1 MKRARLILTLIA
13 VILLTAPL
21 TALWVLGHSESTLR
35 FLLGQ
40 IPAQFGTVER
50 LQIRDVGGSLA
61 GGFVIGTVEI
71 DHDVFHLRLHGVRAK
86 LELLPLLW
94 QTIELRGLQA
104 DRVEI
109 LPQPRDRPPPNRPM
123 RFLPGLLTL
132 NAADTRVALIE
143 IRPAGAAAVLFRDT
157 TLNTLVRSEALQI
170 RALRTQLGNIA
181 LDAEGR
187 LLAANPLGLDV
198 DVRAL
203 YQPKRGPQWRAIATV
218 DGDLA
223 MASFDARLLEPFTAQ
238 IAQGSLRLL
247 LPWSVEGEAT
257 LAGLDLRK
265 FGGSAFLG
273 LIDGT
278 LELEIDR
285 NGYRAQGT
293 VLPPGLAAG
302 ALEVD
307 FDGRYS
313 QGVLTA
319 RRFGVRHAPSGARAI
334 IDGSVTGTET
344 GLQLDLAGDWQ
355 QLRWPLADVTPPFR
369 SERARFTLAGPGP
382 YELTVQGDAK
392 IGALPMIQAALAATL
407 QPGRLLLSRVE
418 VEALAGTGNLTGE
431 VEWRDAQ
438 RWRLAGAVRGL
449 DPGQYRSGLQ
459 GKLDFELDT
468 RCRGFAADSPI
479 DVEIKK
485 IDGQLRGAPARGGG
499 RLSLAGSTLRFD
511 KVDLAAGGLRMA
523 LDGSLSPRR
532 NDLDFRIEA
541 SDLGVLVEGGRGR
554 LRATG
559 RLRGTPASMLIR
571 LEAEGRDLALGD
583 LLVGRLAADIDLDPQ
598 GGANATARAQVDAT
612 ALQFAGRA
620 ADRLLLDVAG
630 TAGQHT
636 LAIDV
641 TGPELALAARGEG
654 SFASEGWQQR
664 WNTLGLRLP
673 DETALALDAPL
684 GLLLTTD
691 SIAVEPFC
699 LRGNRGSPLT
709 DQATL
714 CGSGARRGD
723 AWNLDAAIAQL
734 PLASVLPNP
743 ATRARYE
750 GSLSAVAAL
759 RGSAVGPP
767 QGKLSA
773 EFAGA
778 RLRWQRAGGK
788 EELIPLGS
796 GSLVFES
803 DGQGISGNLDISAG
817 ERGRARGV
825 LRATLPPT
833 ITAAA
838 TGSTATTAAATA
850 GLRESASWRDMP
862 LVATLRA
869 DSTAL
874 ALLYFYLPQIDR
886 SAGDLSLDLVVGGTL
901 GTPLVNGV
909 LRLENG
915 ELDFYQINLA
925 LRDISA
931 EARLLDN
938 GFVLASTARAG
949 GGSIAA
955 DAELTWRRGQP
966 FGELRIKGDK
976 LTVIDVPEARIEAS
990 PDLRF
995 RVDGRNLNASGSVL
1009 IPAARIVPADLTG
1022 AVLTSDDEVL
1032 VGEEPR
1038 DPAASFRVSSNLR
1051 LTLGERV
1058 TLDSFG
1064 LSGRLAGMLNLVTAA
1079 DGTSRGTGELGI
1091 AEGKYAAL
1099 GRRLDIERGRLI
1111 FSGGL
1116 LADPGVD
1123 LRATKEFPD
1132 VRAGVNVRG
1141 TLREPRMTFFSEPS
1155 LPQSQVVSLIL
1166 AGGTLESAQ
1175 NSTLANSGRDALLA
1189 QGGAILAQ
1197 QLGQRI
1203 GIEDVGIEQNLANET
1218 SLVFGK
1224 YLSSRLY
1231 VSYGVSLAEAINTL
1245 KLRYSIN
1252 DRWTLRTEAGKEAS
1266 AEIVY
1271 TVEKN

>member
-1 MKRARLILTLIA
+1 MKRARLILPLLA
-13 VILLTAPL
+13 VVLLTAPL
-21 TALWVLGHSESTLR
+21 SALWLLGHSEGALR
-35 FLLGQ
+35 FVV
-40 IPAQFGTVER
+40 AQLPVSFGTIER
-50 LQIRDVGGSLA
+50 LEIREVRGSLA
-61 GGFVIGTVEI
+61 GGFVVGAIEI
-71 DHDVFHLRLHGVRAK
+71 DHDIVHLRLHDVRAR

-94 QTIELRGLQA
+94 QTLELRGLQA

-109 LPQPRDRPPPNRPM
+109 LPQPRDRPPPDRPM

-132 NAADTRVALIE
+132 NAGDARVNAIE
-143 IRPAGAAAVLFRDT
+143 IKPAGVPAVLFRDT
-157 TLNTLVRSEALQI
+157 TLDALVRSTTLQI
-170 RALRTQLGNIA
+170 RALRTQLGNIT
-181 LDAEGR
+181 LDANGR
-187 LLAANPLGLDV
+187 LLAATPLGLDV
-198 DVRAL
+198 DVRAV
-203 YQPKRGPQWRAIATV
+203 YQPKRGPRWRASAEV
-218 DGDLA
+218 DGDVA
-223 MASFDARLLEPFTAQ
+223 TARFDARLLEPFTAE
-238 IAQGSLRLL
+238 IDEGSLRLL
-247 LPWSVEGEAT
+247 LPWSVRAEAKV
-257 LAGLDLRK
+257 ADLDVRK
-265 FGGSAFLG
+265 FGGSAYLG

-285 NGYRAQGT
+285 NGYRAQGSL
-293 VLPPGLAAG
+293 LPPGLAAG

-319 RRFGVRHAPSGARAI
+319 KRIGLRHAPSGTRAV
-334 IDGSVTGTET
+334 IDGSITTTEA
-344 GLQLDLAGDWQ
+344 GLWLDLAGDWQ
-355 QLRWPLADVTPPFR
+355 QLRWPLADATPPFT
-369 SERARFTLAGPGP
+369 SERGRFTLRGAGP
-382 YELTVQGDAK
+382 YELTAQGAAR
-392 IGALPMIQAALAATL
+392 IGALPVMQTTLESIL
-407 QPGRLLLSRVE
+407 QPGRLQLSRIE
-418 VEALAGTGNLTGE
+418 VQALAGTGTLTGE

-438 RWRLAGAVRGL
+438 RWRIAGPVRGL
-449 DPGQYRSGLQ
+449 DPGKYRAALPGR
-459 GKLDFELDT
+459 LDFELDV
-468 RCRGFAADSPI
+468 RGRGFGTGGTI
-479 DVEIKK
+479 DIDIKNMQ
-485 IDGQLRGAPARGGG
+485 GRLRGTAARGSG
-499 RLSLAGSTLRFD
+499 RLSLAGETLHFG
-511 KVDLAAGGLRMA
+511 KVDLAAGGLRLA
-523 LDGSLSPRR
+523 LDGSLSPQR
-532 NDLDFRIEA
+532 NDFDFRIEA
-541 SDLGVLVEGGRGR
+541 SDLGVIVDGGRGR

-571 LEAEGRDLALGD
+571 LEAEGRDLALGE
-583 LLVGRLAADIDLDPQ
+583 LVVGRLAADIDLDPQ
-598 GGANATARAQVDAT
+598 GGVDATARAHVDA
-612 ALQFAGRA
+612 ASVQIAGRA
-620 ADRLLLDVAG
+620 ADRVLLDIAG
-630 TAGQHT
+630 NAAKHS

-641 TGPELALAARGEG
+641 SGSDLALAARGEG
-654 SFASEGWQQR
+654 NFASTGWQQR
-664 WNTLGLRLP
+664 WSTLGVRLP
-673 DETALALDAPL
+673 GEIALALESRLSLQVTA
-684 GLLLTTD
+684 D
-691 SIAVEPFC
+691 SIKVEPFC
-699 LRGNRGSPLT
+699 LRGARNSPLT
-709 DQATL
+709 EEATL
-714 CGSGARRGD
+714 CGSGSRQGPSWD
-723 AWNLDAAIAQL
+723 LDAAIAKL

-750 GSLSAVAAL
+750 GSLSAVAQL
-759 RGSAVGPP
+759 RSADGGLPH
-767 QGKLSA
+767 GKLNA
-773 EFAGA
+773 EFEGA

-796 GSLVFES
+796 GSLLLES
-803 DGQGISGNLDISAG
+803 NTQGISGNLDIAAG

-825 LRATLPPT
+825 LRATRPPT
-833 ITAAA
+833 A
-838 TGSTATTAAATA
+838 TAAATA
-850 GLRESASWRDMP
+850 ATTVTAPAAGMLDGAGWRDMP

-874 ALLYFYLPQIDR
+874 ALLYFYVPEIDR
-886 SAGDLSLDLVVGGTL
+886 SSGDLSLDLVVGGTL

-925 LRDISA
+925 LRDITA

-938 GFVLASTARAG
+938 GFVLNSTARAG
-949 GGSIAA
+949 RGTIAA
-955 DAELTWRRGQP
+955 DAELTWTRGQP
-966 FGELRIKGDK
+966 AGELRIKGND

-995 RVDGRNLNASGSVL
+995 RVDGRDLSASGSVL
-1009 IPAARIVPADLTG
+1009 IPSARIVPADLTG

-1038 DPAASFRVSSNLR
+1038 DPASSFRVSSNLR

-1064 LSGRLAGMLNLVTAA
+1064 LSGRLAGALNVMSGT
-1079 DGTSRGTGELGI
+1079 DGLSRGTGELGI

-1175 NSTLANSGRDALLA
+1175 NSTLASSGRDALLA

>member
-1 MKRARLILTLIA
+1 MKRTRLILTLIA

-50 LQIRDVGGSLA
+50 LQIRDVRGSLA
-61 GGFVIGTVEI
+61 GGFVIDAVEI
-71 DHDVFHLRLHGVRAK
+71 DHDVFHLRLYGVRAK

-132 NAADTRVALIE
+132 NAGDARVGLIE
-143 IRPAGAAAVLFRDT
+143 IRPARAAAVLFRDT
-157 TLNTLVRSEALQI
+157 TLNTLVRSDALQI
-170 RALRTQLGNIA
+170 RALRTQLGNIT
-181 LDAEGR
+181 LDADGR

-203 YQPKRGPQWRAIATV
+203 YQPKRGPPWRATATV

-223 MASFDARLLEPFTAQ
+223 AASFDARLLEPFTAQ

-247 LPWSVEGEAT
+247 LPWSVQGEAT

-265 FGGSAFLG
+265 FGGSDFLG

-319 RRFGVRHAPSGARAI
+319 RRFGVRHAPSGTRAV
-334 IDGSVTGTET
+334 IDGRVTGTET
-344 GLQLDLAGDWQ
+344 GLQLELAGNWQ

-369 SERARFTLAGPGP
+369 SERARFTLAGSGP
-382 YELTVQGDAK
+382 YDLTVQGDAK
-392 IGALPMIQAALAATL
+392 IGALPVLQAALAATL

-431 VEWRDAQ
+431 IQWRDAQ

-449 DPGQYRSGLQ
+449 NPGQYRSGLQ
-459 GKLDFELDT
+459 GKLDFELDA
-468 RCRGFAADSPI
+468 RGRGFAADSTI

-485 IDGQLRGAPARGGG
+485 IGGELRGAPARGSG
-499 RLSLAGSTLRFD
+499 RLSLAGSNLRFD

-612 ALQFAGRA
+612 ALHFAGRA
-620 ADRLLLDVAG
+620 ADRLLLGVAG
-630 TAGQHT
+630 TAGRHT

-641 TGPELALAARGEG
+641 SGTELALAARGEG

-673 DETALALDAPL
+673 DEIALALDAPL
-684 GLLLTTD
+684 DLLLTTD

-699 LRGNRGSPLT
+699 LRGSRESPLT

-723 AWNLDAAIAQL
+723 TWNLDAAIAKL

-759 RGSAVGPP
+759 RGSAAGPP

-803 DGQGISGNLDISAG
+803 DAQGISGNLDIAAG

-833 ITAAA
+833 VTAAA
-838 TGSTATTAAATA
+838 TSTAAADAATA
-850 GLRESASWRDMP
+850 GLRDSAGWRDMP

-874 ALLYFYLPQIDR
+874 ALLYFYLPEIDR

-938 GFVLASTARAG
+938 SFVLASTARAG
-949 GGSIAA
+949 RGSIAA
-955 DAELTWRRGQP
+955 DAELTWTRGQP
-966 FGELRIKGDK
+966 FGELRIKGEN

-995 RVDGRNLNASGSVL
+995 RVDGRNLSASGSVL
-1009 IPAARIVPADLTG
+1009 IPTARIVPADLTG
-1022 AVLTSDDEVL
+1022 AALTSDDEVL

-1064 LSGRLAGMLNLVTAA
+1064 LSGRLAGMLNVVTAA